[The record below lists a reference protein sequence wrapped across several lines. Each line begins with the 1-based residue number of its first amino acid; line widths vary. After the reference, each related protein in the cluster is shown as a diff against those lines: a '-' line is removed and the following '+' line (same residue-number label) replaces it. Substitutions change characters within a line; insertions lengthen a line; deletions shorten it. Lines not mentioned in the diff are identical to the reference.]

1 MEFYT
6 LDQLMVEGVD
16 IGPIAELEVHNGT
29 GSHGWMKV
37 RAQIGEEKEDQLLYG
52 LASRQQGKLYGGS
65 RLLFA
70 GVLSHVE
77 FFRKDQVRYASL
89 IFRTATCLMDVEKK
103 SRSFQNTSMT
113 YSELLSLVL
122 GDYPNADFVLS
133 VPDRPLGELLVQ
145 YKETDWQFL
154 KRVFSQQYTSLGASM
169 NQEGIRIY
177 AGVPN
182 LESQW
187 EYQLEAVTKEEAQV
201 RRFQDM
207 GAGEPDF
214 MDYQVLS
221 GACQDMFAS
230 LDVEGSSLSV
240 SALDWK
246 LAKGRLECRYILRS
260 RSGIGEYPVYP
271 VSLVGIALEG
281 RILEV
286 KGNLVRV
293 HMDMD
298 DPYQQPDV
306 YWFPYATM
314 SASLNGSGW
323 YYMPEPGDRV
333 RVEFPDKYAR
343 DALVINSASIYQ
355 VPGEGQDSMVD
366 PAVKYLSN
374 QAGQKMSLSPG
385 GVAVSAGSS
394 GITVN
399 NSGAVI
405 IWGNNEILIKAEE
418 KITMSAES
426 IEFCGADEVKAV
438 NEAGTGAVLKSNMEL
453 TGTEVLIN

>member
-207 GAGEPDF
+207 RAGGPDF
-214 MDYQVLS
+214 MD
-221 GACQDMFAS
+221 
-230 LDVEGSSLSV
+230 
-240 SALDWK
+240 
-246 LAKGRLECRYILRS
+246 
-260 RSGIGEYPVYP
+260 
-271 VSLVGIALEG
+271 
-281 RILEV
+281 
-286 KGNLVRV
+286 
-293 HMDMD
+293 
-298 DPYQQPDV
+298 
-306 YWFPYATM
+306 
-314 SASLNGSGW
+314 
-323 YYMPEPGDRV
+323 
-333 RVEFPDKYAR
+333 
-343 DALVINSASIYQ
+343 
-355 VPGEGQDSMVD
+355 
-366 PAVKYLSN
+366 
-374 QAGQKMSLSPG
+374 
-385 GVAVSAGSS
+385 
-394 GITVN
+394 
-399 NSGAVI
+399 
-405 IWGNNEILIKAEE
+405 
-418 KITMSAES
+418 
-426 IEFCGADEVKAV
+426 
-438 NEAGTGAVLKSNMEL
+438 
-453 TGTEVLIN
+453 